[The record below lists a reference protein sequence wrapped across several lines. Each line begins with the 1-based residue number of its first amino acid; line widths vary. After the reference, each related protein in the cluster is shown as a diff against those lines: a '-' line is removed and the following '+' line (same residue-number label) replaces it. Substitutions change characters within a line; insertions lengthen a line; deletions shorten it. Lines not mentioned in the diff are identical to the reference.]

1 MKYLI
6 LIIAMVLAPLY
17 SMGQNYSYS
26 AEKPFW
32 VKGYFK
38 EVAMWYIEVVSA
50 FEYDLKG
57 AKDKA
62 AKEILRRRSLA
73 TGADVNVKLDGSNVQ
88 VASEHNLIVKAR
100 IVDEYIDHMPDGY
113 TVYLLVQTAKNPT
126 FTYEPVILSDEY
138 KFSGRVFVPGMAQ
151 LYKGSKTKGTC
162 IIAAEALSV
171 ASIIVCEN
179 QRASYN
185 KKAIENSKYAKEY
198 SSKASN
204 WETGRNISIGVA
216 AGIWA
221 YNIIDGIIAKGK
233 KRILV
238 GHSRE
243 DGLSV
248 SPYITNNA
256 SGISMAY
263 HF

>member
-38 EVAMWYIEVVSA
+38 EVANSYIEVVSA
-50 FEYDLKG
+50 FDYDLKG

-73 TGADVNVKLDGSNVQ
+73 TGAEVNVKLDGSNVQ

-151 LYKGSKTKGTC
+151 LYKGSKTK
-162 IIAAEALSV
+162 E
-171 ASIIVCEN
+171 
-179 QRASYN
+179 
-185 KKAIENSKYAKEY
+185 
-198 SSKASN
+198 
-204 WETGRNISIGVA
+204 
-216 AGIWA
+216 
-221 YNIIDGIIAKGK
+221 
-233 KRILV
+233 LV
-238 GHSRE
+238 
-243 DGLSV
+243 L
-248 SPYITNNA
+248 
-256 SGISMAY
+256 
-263 HF
+263 